1 MRRAKERA
9 LRLYSLWVVGLK
21 ALFVYEVNMSLEK
34 PEDPK
39 PDPKPTTEE
48 EPYTEPTTEEE
59 PATDDPAA

>member
-1 MRRAKERA
+1 M
-9 LRLYSLWVVGLK
+9 YSLWVVGLK